1 MPPKG
6 KFQAQAGRAKCG
18 PFRCL
23 CHCPPQTPNL
33 TRPCYAALPSSV
45 AFCLFALLLAAASA
59 NFERVFCPFLIFILI
74 ITSIILKIKQAA
86 TLGIPPDT
94 SSNSRQGQTSR
105 QRQLLLFMPL
115 VACHLPPVFDT
126 LLPRSPPSLV
136 CVCVCVGVLSYFT
149 PISILI

>member
-23 CHCPPQTPNL
+23 CHCPPTDHQPTPL
-33 TRPCYAALPSSV
+33 LVMLLSPSSV
-45 AFCLFALLLAAASA
+45 AFCLFASLLASASA

-86 TLGIPPDT
+86 TLGIPPTPPPIVGRAKQADNGSCYT
-94 SSNSRQGQTSR
+94 FTACRLPLATCLRHASPSFSP
-105 QRQLLLFMPL
+105 LF
-115 VACHLPPVFDT
+115 AG
-126 LLPRSPPSLV
+126 
-136 CVCVCVGVLSYFT
+136 CVCVCWSVIIFHAY
-149 PISILI
+149 